1 MGIIVKVEILNNQL
15 EIESKE
21 FEAASTELRDVFQVV
36 GSRKTQEGYEQ
47 LKCNVEAEGFRNPI
61 ILIPNTEENYN
72 LAIRQVKNDFVRGWE
87 NYRPYL
93 CMYGNQRIEIALE
106 LGIFQLSSIL
116 TPTVEWAHATHLN
129 LTP

>member
-21 FEAASTELRDVFQVV
+21 FEAASTELIDVFQVV

-61 ILIPNTEENYN
+61 ILIPNINE
-72 LAIRQVKNDFVRGWE
+72 
-87 NYRPYL
+87 YL
-93 CMYGNQRIEIALE
+93 M
-106 LGIFQLSSIL
+106 
-116 TPTVEWAHATHLN
+116 V
-129 LTP
+129 